1 MTLDWI
7 MAMLVKNGPLIVIA
21 GIFLKTYIDDTTT
34 KREERKEDRL
44 LQKENNQKLIDLNE
58 KFAISTSGTNVKL
71 GGLSEKLEVHSTSS
85 GASLAEIKQG
95 VKKIQEDVTALNNK
109 VDTIVIVNDK
119 DHKED

>member
-109 VDTIVIVNDK
+109 VDTIVIVSDK

>member
-21 GIFLKTYIDDTTT
+21 GIFLKTYIDDTNT
-34 KREERKEDRL
+34 KREERKEDRQ

-58 KFAISTSGTNVKL
+58 KFATSTSGTTSKL
-71 GGLSEKLEVHSTSS
+71 CGLADRLEVHSTSS

-95 VKKIQEDVTALNNK
+95 VRKIQEDVTLLNDK
-109 VDTIVIVNDK
+109 VDNIVIVNDK
-119 DHKED
+119 EHKEN